1 MATSSPVTS
10 THQPAT
16 RSANSTA
23 WTRLASFISILPLG
37 VWTVNH
43 LWDNLAAL
51 TGAAAWQQA
60 VTEHA
65 HPVAHGF
72 TVFMV
77 LLPLVLHAIWG
88 IQRLFSFKPNNV
100 AYPNYTNL
108 KYLVQRITAAGAL
121 LFIGAHLWLAM
132 LRPRLLL
139 GQPEQFSDIAREM
152 HHHFPTLAVYLLGS
166 LAVCYHLANGISG
179 FAWTWGLAVGRKSLR
194 VFDRVAIILFLVLT
208 GMAWTAIYA
217 LYRAGA

>member
-1 MATSSPVTS
+1 MATSSTVTS
-10 THQPAT
+10 TQEPAT
-16 RSANSTA
+16 RGANSLI
-23 WTRLASFISILPLG
+23 WTRLASFVSILPLG
-37 VWTVNH
+37 FWTVNH
-43 LWDNLAAL
+43 LWDNLSAL
-51 TGAAAWQQA
+51 TGAAAWQEA
-60 VTEHA
+60 VTEHK

-88 IQRLFSFKPNNV
+88 IQRLFSSRPNNHR
-100 AYPNYTNL
+100 YNNYTNL
-108 KYLVQRITAAGAL
+108 KYLVQRLTAIGAL

-152 HHHFPTLAVYLLGS
+152 HHHGPTLIVYLLGS

-194 VFDRVAIILFLVLT
+194 IFDRVAIVTFLVLT
-208 GMAWTAIYA
+208 AMAWTAIYA
-217 LYRAGA
+217 IWRAGA